1 MPFSYGGKSTKYA
14 LKIVDVYFFFVI
26 FIWMVILKNEQ
37 EGLLFFGIGVFNEI
51 IGVAV
56 CVFNVCMQI

>member
-1 MPFSYGGKSTKYA
+1 MD
-14 LKIVDVYFFFVI
+14 IDFFFVI